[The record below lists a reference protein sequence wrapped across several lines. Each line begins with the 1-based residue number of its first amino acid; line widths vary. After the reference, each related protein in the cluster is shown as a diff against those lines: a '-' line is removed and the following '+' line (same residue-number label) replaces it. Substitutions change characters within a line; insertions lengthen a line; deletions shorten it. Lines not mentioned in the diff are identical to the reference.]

1 MLLLLCCYLL
11 YFYINNNIIIII
23 RLIFSNNG
31 LEILLYYIYT
41 ASKDT
46 IIISQ
51 KIFSL
56 NSVSRIIITG
66 AWIHGTYEEYTRSEE
81 QMREEQSTEPY
92 VRYDSLLSLGI
103 VVAASG

>member
-1 MLLLLCCYLL
+1 MLLL

-23 RLIFSNNG
+23 RLILSNNG

-56 NSVSRIIITG
+56 LNSSVSRIIITG